1 MHVVFPILIPIIEY
15 VDIFYKEDIPYLN
28 DVICK
33 FFYFPIAIAIVFI
46 FVCIDFAVII
56 LAILI

>member
-33 FFYFPIAIAIVFI
+33 FFYFPIAIAIVII